1 MPDRIVGPLA
11 RPGRALVQM
20 LVIVAVGGVI
30 GLADAFVFRP
40 VNLAARTA
48 PPSIDD
54 LPLPPAGGSARTTA
68 AEPAKTPETSG
79 GSRTE
84 IIPPS
89 PPPAAPAPVQPA
101 PAAAEPAAAVPA
113 TGFAF
118 TPKDKLPVG
127 HITIDD
133 AKRLF
138 DAGAAFVDSRKAED
152 YAAGHVADAFRID
165 TYMFKD
171 GNPPKLQLIA
181 RDSFVVV
188 YCNGGNCD
196 ESDNLARLLDGSGY
210 KKVYVM
216 HDGFPGWRAAGHPTG
231 TGPDP
236 FDTNP

>member
-1 MPDRIVGPLA
+1 MSDRNAAPRP

-20 LVIVAVGGVI
+20 LVIVAVGGII

-48 PPSIDD
+48 PPSIDE
-54 LPLPPAGGSARTTA
+54 LPLPTADGSARPRA
-68 AEPAKTPETSG
+68 AEPEKPPAPA
-79 GSRTE
+79 GSPTTE
-84 IIPPS
+84 IVPPS
-89 PPPAAPAPVQPA
+89 PPPATTAPIQPV
-101 PAAAEPAAAVPA
+101 PAAAEPASPAPAA
-113 TGFAF
+113 GFAF
-118 TPKDKLPVG
+118 TPKEKLPLG

-133 AKRLF
+133 ARRLF

-152 YAAGHVADAFRID
+152 YAAGHVRDAFRID

-171 GNPPKLQLIA
+171 GDPPKLQLIA